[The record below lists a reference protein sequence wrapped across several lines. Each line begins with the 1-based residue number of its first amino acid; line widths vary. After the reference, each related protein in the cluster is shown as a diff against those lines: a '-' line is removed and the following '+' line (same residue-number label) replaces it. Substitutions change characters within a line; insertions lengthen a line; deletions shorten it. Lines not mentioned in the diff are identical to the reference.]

1 MVHASS
7 PVSTITTTTTTPSD
21 ATKDAI
27 ARVARR
33 TFASFEGVIRR
44 QREEFEGRL
53 RSGIDTVMT
62 YEDEVSQACALSV
75 IPVEALRARG
85 HALARVTDAA
95 DAADADAASSA
106 RERTTTTATGIDSTA
121 MSIEDGTLLAL
132 LAWFKNDF
140 FTWVN
145 AIKCEKCDADMAY
158 ARTDAAMTL
167 EEREGQ
173 AGRVEVYSCASCSS
187 SARFPRYNSPVK
199 LLETRRGRCGE
210 WANAFTLCARAM
222 GYRARWCLDWTDH
235 VWTEVWS
242 NNQRAWLHCDPCENV
257 CDKPLLYEQGWG
269 KKLTYVIAFSV
280 EGVRDVTRRYVKDMT
295 VVGPRRGEVYEVWLK
310 QTLKSLTDNLRKERG
325 FLPNE
330 IENLELEDAREQ
342 AELNADAKDVGESLP
357 GRRSGS
363 VAWRR
368 ARGELGNE

>member
-1 MVHASS
+1 M
-7 PVSTITTTTTTPSD
+7 TTTPTTPTTPTD
-21 ATKDAI
+21 ATKEAI

-33 TFASFEGVIRR
+33 TFASLEPELRR
-44 QREEFEGRL
+44 QRERFEQRL
-53 RSGIDTVMT
+53 RSGIDTVMK
-62 YEDEVSQACALSV
+62 YEDDVCQVCALSV
-75 IPVEALRARG
+75 MPVEELRAKGR
-85 HALARVTDAA
+85 ALASGGAVTDAVPSVVA
-95 DAADADAASSA
+95 
-106 RERTTTTATGIDSTA
+106 EATEPTSTELA
-121 MSIEDGTLLAL
+121 MSVEDGTLLAL

-145 AIKCEKCDADMAY
+145 AIKCEKCDVDMTY
-158 ARTDAAMTL
+158 TRTDSATTD

-173 AGRVEVYSCASCSS
+173 AGRVEVYSCASCS
-187 SARFPRYNSPVK
+187 ALAKFPRFNSPVK

-242 NNQRAWLHCDPCENV
+242 ENQRAWLHCDSCENV

-280 EGVRDVTRRYVKDMT
+280 EGIVDVTRRYVKDMN
-295 VVGPRRGEVYEVWLK
+295 VVRPRRGEVYEVWLK
-310 QTLKSLTDNLRKERG
+310 QTLKSLTDELRIKRG
-325 FLPNE
+325 FLPDE
-330 IENLELEDAREQ
+330 IQHLEREDAREQ
-342 AELNADAKDVGESLP
+342 EELSLDAKDVGESLP

-363 VAWRR
+363 IAWRR
-368 ARGELGNE
+368 ARGELGNDS